1 MIRLVD
7 EEFEDRDGEKCLRVT
22 TDQSF
27 DHTVVEGL
35 LASVL
40 DEVNAVAR
48 DLFNNFHDD
57 QAKPK
62 IEKWVESAYHTIRYT
77 VHQANEVL
85 DQYKT
90 ERLRPKHRDFRVITR
105 EFDRRLSSNNPMGK
119 AEVFDEAGF
128 GRDLV
133 GFLVAAHACLLEQ
146 TKRDD
151 RRRVKRQ
158 YKSGKRVT
166 L

>member
-7 EEFEDRDGEKCLRVT
+7 QEFEDQDGEKCLRVT

-40 DEVNAVAR
+40 DEVNAVTR

-57 QAKPK
+57 QARPK

-77 VHQANEVL
+77 VRQANEVL

-90 ERLRPKHRDFRVITR
+90 ERLRPKHRDFRVLTR
-105 EFDRRLSSNNPMGK
+105 EFDRRLTSNNPMCETG
-119 AEVFDEAGF
+119 VFDESQF

-133 GFLVAAHACLLEQ
+133 NFLTAAHTCLLEQ
-146 TKRDD
+146 TKRND
-151 RRRVKRQ
+151 RRRVKRE
-158 YKSGKRVT
+158 YKAGKKVT
-166 L
+166 A